1 MIGFGRTAKDTAMK
15 PLTLV
20 SLLAALAMAV
30 AAAFLV
36 YELPGLRGASSV
48 RSLKD
53 CTDCPE
59 MVVIPAGPFM
69 MGSPDSELFR
79 GLEPQHRVTV
89 PSFTLG
95 KYEVTFAQ
103 WDACV
108 AGGGCMG
115 PAPEDQGW
123 GRGNRPL
130 VDVTW
135 DEANAYIDWLN
146 QKTGKK
152 YRLPSEA
159 EWEYAARAGTTSAFS
174 FGPTITTRQANY
186 DGTTAFGEGPVGE
199 NRQQTLPVGS
209 FPPNAF
215 GLYDVHGNAWE
226 WIEDC
231 FVDGY
236 AEDAPK
242 NGGAYRLR
250 DCGEHVV
257 RGGSWADPPGDLR
270 SAARGSATFDTQSPS
285 GGFRVART
293 VE

>member
-1 MIGFGRTAKDTAMK
+1 MK

-36 YELPGLRGASSV
+36 YELPGLRGASSA
-48 RSLKD
+48 RSFKD

-89 PSFTLG
+89 ASFALG
-95 KYEVTFAQ
+95 RYEVTFAQ

-130 VDVTW
+130 VDITW

-146 QKTGKK
+146 QKT
-152 YRLPSEA
+152 
-159 EWEYAARAGTTSAFS
+159 
-174 FGPTITTRQANY
+174 
-186 DGTTAFGEGPVGE
+186 
-199 NRQQTLPVGS
+199 
-209 FPPNAF
+209 
-215 GLYDVHGNAWE
+215 
-226 WIEDC
+226 
-231 FVDGY
+231 
-236 AEDAPK
+236 
-242 NGGAYRLR
+242 
-250 DCGEHVV
+250 
-257 RGGSWADPPGDLR
+257 
-270 SAARGSATFDTQSPS
+270 
-285 GGFRVART
+285 
-293 VE
+293 